1 MSCVVSAQL
10 ELMTTRR
17 STVKLKHCIAPALAG
32 VLMLSPSVAAQAPT
46 GQPQRPPDQPRVEGP
61 RTEEPRTEARER
73 DQEHAVIRAD
83 RLIGQAVRDR
93 ADERLGRIDDLALN
107 VADNKIAYAVISRG
121 GLFGIGAEE
130 VAVSWDELRPDMA
143 ERVVRAEGQAV
154 QQARRIDTRTAWPTE
169 VGRPGEPAAEQPV
182 GTAGRDDQVREIV
195 GVSRIIGMDVRNQ
208 QGERLG
214 QVDDIALQRDG
225 SIAYAVIA
233 HGGFLGM
240 GHNYVAVPWDRLNLD
255 REREQVMLNV
265 TQQQLEGARQ
275 FEHGERWPARA
286 DWPFGN

>member
-32 VLMLSPSVAAQAPT
+32 LLVLPPVAAAQAQT
-46 GQPQRPPDQPRVEGP
+46 GQPQRPPDQPRMEQP
-61 RTEEPRTEARER
+61 RADER
-73 DQEHAVIRAD
+73 QEHAEHAVIRAD

-143 ERVVRAEGQAV
+143 ERVVRAEAQAV

-169 VGRPGEPAAEQPV
+169 IVRPGEPAAEQPV
-182 GTAGRDDQVREIV
+182 GTAGRDEQVRRIV
-195 GVSRIIGMDVRNQ
+195 SVSRIIGMDVRNQ
-208 QGERLG
+208 LGERLG
-214 QVDDIALQRDG
+214 QVDDIALERDG
-225 SIAYAVIA
+225 SVAYAVIA
-233 HGGFLGM
+233 HGGFLGI

-275 FEHGERWPARA
+275 FEHGQRWPERV